1 MWCVF
6 LDGKTGKRSS
16 KTKKRT
22 TGLTKIGDGQNKD
35 ESDYGLTTWLLCW
48 LFVLLVGRGK
58 KERNET
64 KLFGKT
70 SFLKQFGII
79 IKEENI
85 LLNLSERAAGFAG
98 GWWWCFLAV
107 SSSFDEKRKRTKKE
121 KLGKQTSKDTAA
133 RKLIRLSSQE
143 GPSTL
148 PSKHYHIKNDEI

>member
-48 LFVLLVGRGK
+48 LFVLLIGRGK
-58 KERNET
+58 KERKET

-85 LLNLSERAAGFAG
+85 NLSERAAGFAG

-133 RKLIRLSSQE
+133 GS
-143 GPSTL
+143 
-148 PSKHYHIKNDEI
+148 